1 SQKPTSQRPLSDGG
15 RRYFKRRTRA
25 RPGRSRHRRELLRRS
40 RRAAQYKAAERRPA
54 SAPVNGCH
62 RRTRRRIGPGW
73 GVVAVEQPRVRPES
87 ELFEPTFQRGP
98 VDTNEV
104 PTIAADHRE
113 ARLVRPLI
121 QDFLAD
127 LA

>member
-1 SQKPTSQRPLSDGG
+1 V
-15 RRYFKRRTRA
+15 
-25 RPGRSRHRRELLRRS
+25 
-40 RRAAQYKAAERRPA
+40 KAAERRHA
-54 SAPVNGCH
+54 SA
-62 RRTRRRIGPGW
+62 TRRSARVRLSSANAAADSSW
-73 GVVAVEQPRVRPES
+73 TGVVAVEQPWVRTES
-87 ELFEPTFQRGP
+87 ELFEPSLKGGP

-104 PTIAADHRE
+104 PTIAADHRK